1 VSLLPDAP
9 DAPRSE
15 PEAIGVARTLALV
28 SDLGRGSLEVHV
40 EHVADLASRIAERLG
55 LPEAVV
61 LRCELGGWLHDVGKA
76 AIPERI
82 LNKPGPLDDD
92 EWAVMQTHPV
102 IGENIV
108 RNVAALRDAA
118 AAVRHHHE
126 RYDGTGYPDRLAGST
141 IPIEAR
147 IVAAAD
153 AYAAMTAD
161 RPYSAALTREQAT
174 AELQRCARTQLDP
187 RVVSA
192 LLAQLGLATQPAL
205 RVA

>member
-1 VSLLPDAP
+1 
-9 DAPRSE
+9 
-15 PEAIGVARTLALV
+15 
-28 SDLGRGSLEVHV
+28 
-40 EHVADLASRIAERLG
+40 
-55 LPEAVV
+55 
-61 LRCELGGWLHDVGKA
+61 
-76 AIPERI
+76 
-82 LNKPGPLDDD
+82 
-92 EWAVMQTHPV
+92 VMRTHPV
-102 IGENIV
+102 IGEEIV
-108 RNVAALRDAA
+108 RNVAALREAA

-161 RPYSAALTREQAT
+161 RPYSAALTPEQAM

-187 RVVSA
+187 RVVHA
-192 LLAQLGLATQPAL
+192 LLGVLGLPTPAPL